1 MSNPSLILLYGCCMD
16 VVWRCTLWYN
26 RYVQGAFL
34 MKLNYDRKSKDPTY
48 FIQVGI
54 RNGKKVTTKN
64 VERIGKHSELLKI
77 TDNPLEYAR
86 QKVKEYND
94 NLKNSRVEYNITIHF
109 DDKVINRGNIVS
121 RSTCR
126 NIGYLYLKE
135 IYSSLKLSGFF
146 EKVCSDRRIAFHPD
160 MINMVLAFSRIL
172 DPGSKLHTLKNLSH
186 FYGDFDFSHQDILRF
201 MDILEENYDEYL
213 SHLFESSNKVI
224 KRNTSVCYFD
234 CTNFYFEK
242 ETEDEDVYDEI
253 TGELIKGLLKYGVS
267 KEHRPNPIV
276 QMGLFMDADGIPLSM
291 CINPGSDNESLC
303 AVPAEKKMLKM
314 FENKDIIYCADAG
327 LGYNDARVFNDF
339 GGRKFVVTQ
348 SVKKLSD
355 VLKQAVFND
364 FDYRF
369 SQDGRPMSLEAMKSF
384 DRTLM
389 ENRKYYDGYIYKS
402 IMVDKPV
409 DLGLFEIR
417 QSKNGKT
424 RKVKSKGTLKQRIIV
439 TYSRKMAEYQKT
451 VRNRQIERAK
461 KILTAMDPENFK
473 KGPHDV
479 TRFIKSDKEKK
490 NYSLDEA
497 RIEEEA
503 KYDGFYAVA
512 TNIFDMKETEVL
524 DIQSRRYQIED
535 CFRILKTNFSS
546 RPVYH
551 HKENRIKAHFLI
563 CYTALLIYRLLE
575 VKLDRNKTHF
585 TTGQIIETL
594 QNMNVVNCSDMYYQS
609 CYTGSDVLDSLE
621 QLFDL
626 KLNRKYYLPKTLNKL
641 KKI

>member
-1 MSNPSLILLYGCCMD
+1 
-16 VVWRCTLWYN
+16 
-26 RYVQGAFL
+26 

-77 TDNPLEYAR
+77 TGDPLEYAKQR
-86 QKVKEYND
+86 VKEYNE
-94 NLKNSRVEYNITIHF
+94 NIKNSKVEYNITVNF
-109 DDKVINRGNIVS
+109 DDKVINQGNTIS
-121 RSTCR
+121 KSTCK
-126 NIGYLYLKE
+126 NTGYFYLKE
-135 IYSSLKLSGFF
+135 LYSSLGISDFF
-146 EKVCSDRRIAFHPD
+146 DKVCSGRKIAFNPN
-160 MINMVLAFSRIL
+160 MINMVLTFSRIL
-172 DPGSKLHTLKNLSH
+172 DPGSKMHTLKNLTG

-224 KRNTSVCYFD
+224 KRNTNVCYFD

-242 ETEDEDVYDEI
+242 ESEDEDVYDEI
-253 TGELIKGLLKYGVS
+253 TGELIKGLLKYGIS

-314 FENKDIIYCADAG
+314 FENKDIIYCSDAG
-327 LGYNDARVFNDF
+327 LGYNDTRLFNDF

-348 SVKKLSD
+348 SIKKLNSI
-355 VLKQAVFND
+355 LKQAVFND
-364 FDYRF
+364 YDYRF
-369 SQDGRPMSLEAMKSF
+369 SQDGKPASLESMKTF
-384 DRTLM
+384 DRTLK

-402 IMVDKPV
+402 IPVDKLV
-409 DLGLFEIR
+409 DLGLFEVKKY
-417 QSKNGKT
+417 KNGKT
-424 RKVKSKGTLKQRIIV
+424 KNVKSKGTLKQRIIV

-461 KILTAMDPENFK
+461 KILANMDPDNFK
-473 KGPHDV
+473 KGPNDV

-490 NYSLDEA
+490 NYYLDEA

-524 DIQSRRYQIED
+524 DIQSRRYKIED
-535 CFRILKTNFSS
+535 CFRVLKTNFSS

-551 HKENRIKAHFLI
+551 RKESRIKAHFLI

-585 TTGQIIETL
+585 TTEQIIETL
-594 QNMNVVNCSDMYYQS
+594 QNMNVVNCSDMYYQA

-626 KLNRKYYLPKTLNKL
+626 KLNRKYYQPKTLNKF

>member
-1 MSNPSLILLYGCCMD
+1 
-16 VVWRCTLWYN
+16 
-26 RYVQGAFL
+26 

-77 TDNPLEYAR
+77 TDDPLEYAKQR
-86 QKVKEYND
+86 VKEYNE
-94 NLKNSRVEYNITIHF
+94 NIKNSKVEYNITVNF
-109 DDKVINRGNIVS
+109 DDKVINQGNTVS
-121 RSTCR
+121 KSTCK
-126 NIGYLYLKE
+126 NTGYFYLKE
-135 IYSSLKLSGFF
+135 LYSSLGISDFF
-146 EKVCSDRRIAFHPD
+146 DKVCSGRKIAFNPN
-160 MINMVLAFSRIL
+160 MINMVLTFSRIL
-172 DPGSKLHTLKNLSH
+172 DPGSKMHTLNNLTG

-224 KRNTSVCYFD
+224 KRNTNVCYFD

-242 ETEDEDVYDEI
+242 ESEDEDVYDEI

-314 FENKDIIYCADAG
+314 FENKDIIYCSDAG
-327 LGYNDARVFNDF
+327 LGYNDTRLFNDF

-348 SVKKLSD
+348 SIKKLNSI
-355 VLKQAVFND
+355 LKQAVFND
-364 FDYRF
+364 YDYRF
-369 SQDGRPMSLEAMKSF
+369 SQDGKPASLETMKTF
-384 DRTLM
+384 DRTLK

-402 IMVDKPV
+402 IPVDKLV
-409 DLGLFEIR
+409 DLGLFEVK
-417 QSKNGKT
+417 QYKNGKT
-424 RKVKSKGTLKQRIIV
+424 KKVKSKGNLKQRIIV

-461 KILTAMDPENFK
+461 KILANMDPDNFK
-473 KGPHDV
+473 KGPNDV

-490 NYSLDEA
+490 NYYLDEA

-524 DIQSRRYQIED
+524 DIQSRRYKIED
-535 CFRILKTNFSS
+535 CFRVLKTNFSS

-551 HKENRIKAHFLI
+551 RKESRIKAHFLI

-585 TTGQIIETL
+585 TTEQIIETL
-594 QNMNVVNCSDMYYQS
+594 QNMNVVNCSDMYYQA

-626 KLNRKYYLPKTLNKL
+626 KLNRKYYQPKTLNKF

>member
-1 MSNPSLILLYGCCMD
+1 
-16 VVWRCTLWYN
+16 
-26 RYVQGAFL
+26 

-77 TDNPLEYAR
+77 TDDPLEYAKQR
-86 QKVKEYND
+86 VKEYNE
-94 NLKNSRVEYNITIHF
+94 NIKNSKVEYNITVNF
-109 DDKVINRGNIVS
+109 DDKVINQGNTVS
-121 RSTCR
+121 KSTCK
-126 NIGYLYLKE
+126 NTGYFYLKE
-135 IYSSLKLSGFF
+135 LYSSLGISDFF
-146 EKVCSDRRIAFHPD
+146 DKVCSGRKIAFNPN
-160 MINMVLAFSRIL
+160 MINMVLTFSRIL
-172 DPGSKLHTLKNLSH
+172 DPGSKMHTLNNLTG

-224 KRNTSVCYFD
+224 KRNTNVCYFD

-242 ETEDEDVYDEI
+242 ESEDEDVYDEI

-314 FENKDIIYCADAG
+314 FENKDIIYCSDAG
-327 LGYNDARVFNDF
+327 LGYNDTRLFNDF

-348 SVKKLSD
+348 SIKKLNSI
-355 VLKQAVFND
+355 LKQAVFND
-364 FDYRF
+364 YDYRF
-369 SQDGRPMSLEAMKSF
+369 SQDGKPASLETMKTF
-384 DRTLM
+384 DRTLK
-389 ENRKYYDGYIYKS
+389 ENRNYYGGYIYKS
-402 IMVDKPV
+402 IPVDKLV
-409 DLGLFEIR
+409 DLGLFEVK
-417 QSKNGKT
+417 QYKNGKA
-424 RKVKSKGTLKQRIIV
+424 KKIKSKGNLKQRIIV

-461 KILTAMDPENFK
+461 KILANMDPDNFK
-473 KGPHDV
+473 KGPNDV

-490 NYSLDEA
+490 NYYLDEA

-524 DIQSRRYQIED
+524 DIQSRRYKIED
-535 CFRILKTNFSS
+535 CFRVLKTNFSS

-551 HKENRIKAHFLI
+551 RKESRIKAHFLI

-575 VKLDRNKTHF
+575 VKLDRNNTHF
-585 TTGQIIETL
+585 TTEQIIETL
-594 QNMNVVNCSDMYYQS
+594 QNMNVVNCSDMYYQA

-626 KLNRKYYLPKTLNKL
+626 KLNRKYYQPKTLNKL

>member
-1 MSNPSLILLYGCCMD
+1 
-16 VVWRCTLWYN
+16 
-26 RYVQGAFL
+26 

-77 TDNPLEYAR
+77 TDDPLEYAKQR
-86 QKVKEYND
+86 VKEYNE
-94 NLKNSRVEYNITIHF
+94 NIKNSKVEYNITVNF
-109 DDKVINRGNIVS
+109 DDKVINQGNTVS
-121 RSTCR
+121 KSTCK
-126 NIGYLYLKE
+126 NTGYFYLKE
-135 IYSSLKLSGFF
+135 LYSSLGISDFF
-146 EKVCSDRRIAFHPD
+146 DKVCSGRKIAFNPN
-160 MINMVLAFSRIL
+160 MINMVLTFSRIL
-172 DPGSKLHTLKNLSH
+172 DPGSKMHTLKNLTG

-224 KRNTSVCYFD
+224 KRNTNVCYFD

-242 ETEDEDVYDEI
+242 ESEDEDVYDEI

-314 FENKDIIYCADAG
+314 FENKDIIYCSDAG
-327 LGYNDARVFNDF
+327 LGYNDTRLFNDF

-348 SVKKLSD
+348 SIKKLNSI
-355 VLKQAVFND
+355 LKQAVFND
-364 FDYRF
+364 YDYRF
-369 SQDGRPMSLEAMKSF
+369 SQDGKPASLESMKTF
-384 DRTLM
+384 DRTSK

-402 IMVDKPV
+402 IPVDKLV
-409 DLGLFEIR
+409 DLGLFEVK
-417 QSKNGKT
+417 QYKNGKT
-424 RKVKSKGTLKQRIIV
+424 KKVKSKGILKQRIIV

-461 KILTAMDPENFK
+461 KILANMDPDNFK
-473 KGPHDV
+473 KGPNDV

-490 NYSLDEA
+490 NYYLDEA

-512 TNIFDMKETEVL
+512 TNIFDMKETEIL
-524 DIQSRRYQIED
+524 DIQSRRYKIED
-535 CFRILKTNFSS
+535 CFRVLKTNFSS

-551 HKENRIKAHFLI
+551 RKESRIKAHFLI

-585 TTGQIIETL
+585 TTEQIIETL
-594 QNMNVVNCSDMYYQS
+594 QNMNVVNCSDMYYQA

-626 KLNRKYYLPKTLNKL
+626 KLNRKYYQPKTLNKF

>member
-1 MSNPSLILLYGCCMD
+1 
-16 VVWRCTLWYN
+16 
-26 RYVQGAFL
+26 

-77 TDNPLEYAR
+77 TGDPLEYAKQR
-86 QKVKEYND
+86 VKEYNE
-94 NLKNSRVEYNITIHF
+94 NIKNSKVEYNITVNF
-109 DDKVINRGNIVS
+109 DDKVINQGNTIS
-121 RSTCR
+121 KSTCK
-126 NIGYLYLKE
+126 NTGYFYLKE
-135 IYSSLKLSGFF
+135 LYSSLGISDFF
-146 EKVCSDRRIAFHPD
+146 DKVCSGRKIAFNPN
-160 MINMVLAFSRIL
+160 MINMVLTFSRIL
-172 DPGSKLHTLKNLSH
+172 DPGSKMHTLKNLTG

-224 KRNTSVCYFD
+224 KRNTNVCYFD

-242 ETEDEDVYDEI
+242 ESEDEDVYDEI

-314 FENKDIIYCADAG
+314 FENKDIIYCSDAG
-327 LGYNDARVFNDF
+327 LGYNDTRLFNDF

-348 SVKKLSD
+348 SIKKLNSI
-355 VLKQAVFND
+355 LKQAVFND
-364 FDYRF
+364 YDYRF
-369 SQDGRPMSLEAMKSF
+369 SQDGKPASLESMKTF
-384 DRTLM
+384 DRTLK

-402 IMVDKPV
+402 IPVDKLV
-409 DLGLFEIR
+409 DLGLFEVKKY
-417 QSKNGKT
+417 KNGKT
-424 RKVKSKGTLKQRIIV
+424 KNVKSKGTLKQRIIV

-461 KILTAMDPENFK
+461 KILANMDPDNFK
-473 KGPHDV
+473 KGPNDV

-490 NYSLDEA
+490 NYYLDEA

-524 DIQSRRYQIED
+524 DIQSRRYKIED
-535 CFRILKTNFSS
+535 CFRVLKTNFSS

-551 HKENRIKAHFLI
+551 RKESRIKAHFLI

-585 TTGQIIETL
+585 TTEQIIETL
-594 QNMNVVNCSDMYYQS
+594 QNMNVVNCSDMYYQA

-626 KLNRKYYLPKTLNKL
+626 KLNRKYYQPKTLNKF

>member
-1 MSNPSLILLYGCCMD
+1 MD
-16 VVWRCTLWYN
+16 VVWCCTLWCN
-26 RYVQGAFL
+26 KLVQGASL
-34 MKLNYDRKSKDPTY
+34 MKLNYDRKSRDPTY

-77 TDNPLEYAR
+77 TDDPLEYAR

-172 DPGSKLHTLKNLSH
+172 DPGSKLHTLKNLSL

-364 FDYRF
+364 FDYCF
-369 SQDGRPMSLEAMKSF
+369 SQDGKPMSLEAMKSF
-384 DRTLM
+384 DRTLT

-402 IMVDKPV
+402 ITVDKPV

-461 KILTAMDPENFK
+461 KILAAMDPENFK

-497 RIEEEA
+497 RIEAEA
-503 KYDGFYAVA
+503 QYDGFYAVS

-524 DIQSRRYQIED
+524 DIQLRRYQIED

>member
-1 MSNPSLILLYGCCMD
+1 MD
-16 VVWRCTLWYN
+16 VVWCCTLWCN
-26 RYVQGAFL
+26 KLVQGASL
-34 MKLNYDRKSKDPTY
+34 MKLNYDRKSRDPTY

-77 TDNPLEYAR
+77 TYDPLEYAR

-172 DPGSKLHTLKNLSH
+172 DPGSKLHTLKNLSL

-303 AVPAEKKMLKM
+303 AVLAEKKMLKM

-364 FDYRF
+364 FDYCF
-369 SQDGRPMSLEAMKSF
+369 SQDGKPMSLEAMKSF
-384 DRTLM
+384 DRTLT

-402 IMVDKPV
+402 ITVDKPV

-461 KILTAMDPENFK
+461 KILAAMDPENFK

-497 RIEEEA
+497 RIEAEA
-503 KYDGFYAVA
+503 QYDGFYAVS

-524 DIQSRRYQIED
+524 DI
-535 CFRILKTNFSS
+535 
-546 RPVYH
+546 
-551 HKENRIKAHFLI
+551 
-563 CYTALLIYRLLE
+563 
-575 VKLDRNKTHF
+575 
-585 TTGQIIETL
+585 
-594 QNMNVVNCSDMYYQS
+594 
-609 CYTGSDVLDSLE
+609 
-621 QLFDL
+621 
-626 KLNRKYYLPKTLNKL
+626 
-641 KKI
+641 

>member
-1 MSNPSLILLYGCCMD
+1 
-16 VVWRCTLWYN
+16 
-26 RYVQGAFL
+26 

-77 TDNPLEYAR
+77 TDDPLEYAKKR
-86 QKVKEYND
+86 VKEYNE
-94 NLKNSRVEYNITIHF
+94 NIKNSKVEYNITVNF
-109 DDKVINRGNIVS
+109 DDKVINQGNTVS
-121 RSTCR
+121 KSTCK
-126 NIGYLYLKE
+126 NTGYFYLKE
-135 IYSSLKLSGFF
+135 LYSSLGISDFF
-146 EKVCSDRRIAFHPD
+146 DKVCSGRKIAFNPN
-160 MINMVLAFSRIL
+160 MINMVLTFSRIL
-172 DPGSKLHTLKNLSH
+172 DPGSKMHTLNNLTG
-186 FYGDFDFSHQDILRF
+186 FYGDFDFSHQDVLRF
-201 MDILEENYDEYL
+201 MDILEKNYDEYL

-224 KRNTSVCYFD
+224 KRNTNVCYFD

-242 ETEDEDVYDEI
+242 ESEDEDVYDEI

-303 AVPAEKKMLKM
+303 AVPTEKKMLKM
-314 FENKDIIYCADAG
+314 FENKDIIYCSDAG
-327 LGYNDARVFNDF
+327 LGYNDTRLFNDF

-348 SVKKLSD
+348 SIKKLNSI
-355 VLKQAVFND
+355 LKQAVFND
-364 FDYRF
+364 YDYRF
-369 SQDGRPMSLEAMKSF
+369 SQDGKPASLETMKTF
-384 DRTLM
+384 DRTLK
-389 ENRKYYDGYIYKS
+389 ENRNYYDGYIYKS
-402 IMVDKPV
+402 IPVDKLV
-409 DLGLFEIR
+409 DLGLFEVK
-417 QSKNGKT
+417 QYKNGKT
-424 RKVKSKGTLKQRIIV
+424 KKVKSKGNLKQRIIV

-461 KILTAMDPENFK
+461 KILANMDPDNFK
-473 KGPHDV
+473 KGPNDV

-490 NYSLDEA
+490 NYYLDEA

-524 DIQSRRYQIED
+524 DIQSRRYKIED
-535 CFRILKTNFSS
+535 CFRVLKANFSS

-585 TTGQIIETL
+585 TTEQIIETL
-594 QNMNVVNCSDMYYQS
+594 QNMNVVNCSDMYYQA

-626 KLNRKYYLPKTLNKL
+626 KLNRKYYQPKTLNKF

>member
-1 MSNPSLILLYGCCMD
+1 MD
-16 VVWRCTLWYN
+16 VVWCCTLWCN
-26 RYVQGAFL
+26 KLVQGASL
-34 MKLNYDRKSKDPTY
+34 TKLNYDRKSRDPTY

-77 TDNPLEYAR
+77 TDDPLEYAR

-172 DPGSKLHTLKNLSH
+172 DPGSKLHTLKNLSL

-253 TGELIKGLLKYGVS
+253 TGELIKALLKYGVS

-364 FDYRF
+364 FDYCF
-369 SQDGRPMSLEAMKSF
+369 SQDGKPMSLEAMKSF
-384 DRTLM
+384 DRTLT
-389 ENRKYYDGYIYKS
+389 ENRKYYDRYIYKS
-402 IMVDKPV
+402 ITVDKPV

-461 KILTAMDPENFK
+461 KILAAMDPENFK

-497 RIEEEA
+497 RIEAEVQ
-503 KYDGFYAVA
+503 YDGFYAVS

-563 CYTALLIYRLLE
+563 CYTALLIYQLLE

>member
-1 MSNPSLILLYGCCMD
+1 MD

>member
-1 MSNPSLILLYGCCMD
+1 
-16 VVWRCTLWYN
+16 
-26 RYVQGAFL
+26 

-77 TDNPLEYAR
+77 TDDPLEYAKQR
-86 QKVKEYND
+86 VKEYNE
-94 NLKNSRVEYNITIHF
+94 NIKNSKVEYNITVNF
-109 DDKVINRGNIVS
+109 DDKVINQGNTVS
-121 RSTCR
+121 KSTCK
-126 NIGYLYLKE
+126 NTGYFYLKE
-135 IYSSLKLSGFF
+135 LYSSLGISDFF
-146 EKVCSDRRIAFHPD
+146 DKVCSGCKIAFNPN
-160 MINMVLAFSRIL
+160 MINMVLTFSRIL
-172 DPGSKLHTLKNLSH
+172 DPGSKMHTLKNLTG

-201 MDILEENYDEYL
+201 MDILEENYDEYI

-242 ETEDEDVYDEI
+242 ESEDEDVYDEI

-276 QMGLFMDADGIPLSM
+276 QMGLFMDGDGIPLSM

-314 FENKDIIYCADAG
+314 FENQDIIYCSDAG
-327 LGYNDARVFNDF
+327 LGYNDTRLFNDF

-348 SVKKLSD
+348 SIKKLNNI
-355 VLKQAVFND
+355 LKQAVFND
-364 FDYRF
+364 YDYRF
-369 SQDGRPMSLEAMKSF
+369 SQDGKPASLEAMKTF
-384 DRTLM
+384 DRTLN

-402 IMVDKPV
+402 IPVDKLV
-409 DLGLFEIR
+409 DLGLFEVK
-417 QSKNGKT
+417 QYKNGKT
-424 RKVKSKGTLKQRIIV
+424 KKVKSKGNLKQRIIV

-461 KILTAMDPENFK
+461 KILANMDPDNFK
-473 KGPHDV
+473 KGPNDV

-490 NYSLDEA
+490 NYYLDEA

-524 DIQSRRYQIED
+524 DIQSRRYKIED
-535 CFRILKTNFSS
+535 CFRVLKTNFSS

-551 HKENRIKAHFLI
+551 RKENRIKAHFLI

-585 TTGQIIETL
+585 TTEQIIETL
-594 QNMNVVNCSDMYYQS
+594 QNMNVVNCSDMYYQA

-626 KLNRKYYLPKTLNKL
+626 KLNRKYYQPKTLNKF

>member
-1 MSNPSLILLYGCCMD
+1 
-16 VVWRCTLWYN
+16 
-26 RYVQGAFL
+26 

-77 TDNPLEYAR
+77 TDDPLEYAKQR
-86 QKVKEYND
+86 VKEYNE
-94 NLKNSRVEYNITIHF
+94 NIKNSKVEYNITVNF
-109 DDKVINRGNIVS
+109 DDKVINQGNTVS
-121 RSTCR
+121 KSTCK
-126 NIGYLYLKE
+126 NTGYFYLKE
-135 IYSSLKLSGFF
+135 LYSSLGISDFF
-146 EKVCSDRRIAFHPD
+146 DKVCSGRKIAFNPN
-160 MINMVLAFSRIL
+160 MINMVLTFSRIL
-172 DPGSKLHTLKNLSH
+172 DPGSKMHTLNNLIG

-224 KRNTSVCYFD
+224 KRNTNVCYFD

-242 ETEDEDVYDEI
+242 ESEDEDVYDEI

-314 FENKDIIYCADAG
+314 FENKDIIYCSDAG
-327 LGYNDARVFNDF
+327 LGYNDTRLFNDF

-348 SVKKLSD
+348 SIKKLNSI
-355 VLKQAVFND
+355 LKQAVFND
-364 FDYRF
+364 YDYRF
-369 SQDGRPMSLEAMKSF
+369 SQDGKPASLETMKTF
-384 DRTLM
+384 DRTLK
-389 ENRKYYDGYIYKS
+389 ENRNYYDGYIYKS
-402 IMVDKPV
+402 IPVDKLV
-409 DLGLFEIR
+409 DLGLFEVK
-417 QSKNGKT
+417 QYKNGKA
-424 RKVKSKGTLKQRIIV
+424 KKIKSKGNLKQRIIV

-461 KILTAMDPENFK
+461 KILANMDPDNFK
-473 KGPHDV
+473 KGPNDV

-490 NYSLDEA
+490 NYYLDEA

-524 DIQSRRYQIED
+524 DIQSRRYKIED
-535 CFRILKTNFSS
+535 CFRVLKTNFSS

-551 HKENRIKAHFLI
+551 RKESRIKAHFLI

-575 VKLDRNKTHF
+575 VKLDRNNTHF
-585 TTGQIIETL
+585 TTEQIIETL
-594 QNMNVVNCSDMYYQS
+594 QNMNVVNCSDMYYQA

-626 KLNRKYYLPKTLNKL
+626 KLNRKYYQPKTLNKF

>member
-1 MSNPSLILLYGCCMD
+1 
-16 VVWRCTLWYN
+16 
-26 RYVQGAFL
+26 

-77 TDNPLEYAR
+77 TDDPLEYAKQR
-86 QKVKEYND
+86 VKEYNE
-94 NLKNSRVEYNITIHF
+94 NIKNSKVEYNITVNF
-109 DDKVINRGNIVS
+109 DDKVINQGNTVS
-121 RSTCR
+121 KSTCK
-126 NIGYLYLKE
+126 NTGYFYLKE
-135 IYSSLKLSGFF
+135 LYSSLGISDFF
-146 EKVCSDRRIAFHPD
+146 DKVCSGRKIAFNPN
-160 MINMVLAFSRIL
+160 MINMVLTFSRIL
-172 DPGSKLHTLKNLSH
+172 DPGSKMHTLKNLTG

-224 KRNTSVCYFD
+224 KRNTNVCYFD

-242 ETEDEDVYDEI
+242 ESEDEDVYDEI

-314 FENKDIIYCADAG
+314 FENKDIIYCSDAG
-327 LGYNDARVFNDF
+327 LGYNDTRLFNDF

-348 SVKKLSD
+348 SIKKLNSI
-355 VLKQAVFND
+355 LKQAVFND
-364 FDYRF
+364 YDYRF
-369 SQDGRPMSLEAMKSF
+369 SQDGKPASLETMKTF
-384 DRTLM
+384 DRTLK
-389 ENRKYYDGYIYKS
+389 ENRNYYGGYIYKS
-402 IMVDKPV
+402 IPVDKLV
-409 DLGLFEIR
+409 DLGLFEVK
-417 QSKNGKT
+417 QYKNGKA
-424 RKVKSKGTLKQRIIV
+424 KKIKSKGNLKQRIIV

-461 KILTAMDPENFK
+461 KILANMDPDNFK
-473 KGPHDV
+473 KGPNDV

-490 NYSLDEA
+490 NYYLDEA

-524 DIQSRRYQIED
+524 DIQSRRYKIED
-535 CFRILKTNFSS
+535 CFRVLKTNFSS

-551 HKENRIKAHFLI
+551 RKESRIKAHFLI

-575 VKLDRNKTHF
+575 VKLDRNNTHF
-585 TTGQIIETL
+585 TTEQIIETL
-594 QNMNVVNCSDMYYQS
+594 QNMNVVNCSDMYYQA

-626 KLNRKYYLPKTLNKL
+626 KLNRKYYQPKTLNKF

>member
-1 MSNPSLILLYGCCMD
+1 
-16 VVWRCTLWYN
+16 
-26 RYVQGAFL
+26 

-77 TDNPLEYAR
+77 TDDPLEYAKQR
-86 QKVKEYND
+86 VKEYNE
-94 NLKNSRVEYNITIHF
+94 NIKNSKVEYNITVNF
-109 DDKVINRGNIVS
+109 DDKVINQGNTVS
-121 RSTCR
+121 KSTCK
-126 NIGYLYLKE
+126 NTGYFYLKE
-135 IYSSLKLSGFF
+135 LYSSLGISDFF
-146 EKVCSDRRIAFHPD
+146 DKVCSGRKIAFNPN
-160 MINMVLAFSRIL
+160 MINMVLTFSRIL
-172 DPGSKLHTLKNLSH
+172 DPGSKMHTLKNLTG

-201 MDILEENYDEYL
+201 MDILEENYDEYI

-224 KRNTSVCYFD
+224 KRNTNVCYFD

-242 ETEDEDVYDEI
+242 ESEDEDVYDEI

-314 FENKDIIYCADAG
+314 FENKDIIYCSDAG
-327 LGYNDARVFNDF
+327 LGYNDTRLFNDF

-348 SVKKLSD
+348 SIKKLNSI
-355 VLKQAVFND
+355 LKQAVFND
-364 FDYRF
+364 YDYRF
-369 SQDGRPMSLEAMKSF
+369 SQDGKPASLETMKTF
-384 DRTLM
+384 DRTLK

-402 IMVDKPV
+402 IPVDKLV
-409 DLGLFEIR
+409 DLGLFEVK
-417 QSKNGKT
+417 QYKNGKT
-424 RKVKSKGTLKQRIIV
+424 KKVKSKGNLKQRIIV

-461 KILTAMDPENFK
+461 KILANMDPDNFK
-473 KGPHDV
+473 KGPNDV

-490 NYSLDEA
+490 NYYLDEA

-524 DIQSRRYQIED
+524 DIQSRRYKIED
-535 CFRILKTNFSS
+535 CFRVLKANFSS

-551 HKENRIKAHFLI
+551 RKENRIKAHFLI

-585 TTGQIIETL
+585 TTEQIIETL
-594 QNMNVVNCSDMYYQS
+594 QNMNVVNCSDMYYQA

-626 KLNRKYYLPKTLNKL
+626 KLNRKYYQPKTLNKF

>member
-1 MSNPSLILLYGCCMD
+1 MD
-16 VVWRCTLWYN
+16 VVWCCTLWCN
-26 RYVQGAFL
+26 KLVQGASL
-34 MKLNYDRKSKDPTY
+34 MKLNYDRKSRDPTY

-77 TDNPLEYAR
+77 TDDPLEYAR

-172 DPGSKLHTLKNLSH
+172 DPGSKLHTLKNLSL

-364 FDYRF
+364 FDYCF
-369 SQDGRPMSLEAMKSF
+369 SQDGKPMSLEAMKSF
-384 DRTLM
+384 DRTLT

-402 IMVDKPV
+402 ITVDKPV

-417 QSKNGKT
+417 QSKNVKT

-461 KILTAMDPENFK
+461 KILAAMDPENFK

-497 RIEEEA
+497 RIEAEA
-503 KYDGFYAVA
+503 QYDGFYAVS

-524 DIQSRRYQIED
+524 DIQLRRYQIED